1 MWILILILFSGPNE
15 IKHIDVLEHHFVE
28 QKCANRIE
36 EAIDIGL
43 PQGSSIACIKIKHIT
58 KT

>member
-36 EAIDIGL
+36 DAIKAGL
-43 PQGSSIACIKIKHIT
+43 PSNSSIACVKIKHIT